1 MLASR
6 VDDQGDLARARCSAE
21 GNVAD
26 ADLDEKTVGRDFEND
41 RKIDRPTG
49 RLLRDVLVET
59 GAVDWTKPLTGCL
72 SGVGARRR
80 RRHECSDCC
89 RLGSARVR

>member
-26 ADLDEKTVGRDFEND
+26 ADLDEKTVGRDLEND
-41 RKIDRPTG
+41 RKIDPADRSP
-49 RLLRDVLVET
+49 
-59 GAVDWTKPLTGCL
+59 P
-72 SGVGARRR
+72 ARRA
-80 RRHECSDCC
+80 C
-89 RLGSARVR
+89 